1 VKILVLDP
9 DVVHLRMYKE
19 VFPWRLNSVD
29 PSTLTLGKLGDEKF
43 GIGHLPMS
51 PETFNSWEPVLL
63 SQQSIS
69 EEELEGYKLWKQA
82 NGGVFL

>member
-1 VKILVLDP
+1 
-9 DVVHLRMYKE
+9 
-19 VFPWRLNSVD
+19 
-29 PSTLTLGKLGDEKF
+29 LGDEKF